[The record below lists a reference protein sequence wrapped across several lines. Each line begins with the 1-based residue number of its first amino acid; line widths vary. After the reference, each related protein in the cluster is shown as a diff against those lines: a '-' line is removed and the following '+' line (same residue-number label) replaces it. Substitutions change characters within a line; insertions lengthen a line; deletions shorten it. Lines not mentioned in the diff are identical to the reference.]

1 MLVLFE
7 NDIILNKDG
16 ENIMN
21 TKNDDQL
28 MEALELYLK
37 DNTYNYAVM
46 IDGPW
51 GCGKSYF
58 LEKKFIPKL
67 KEDKR
72 KYVYISFYG
81 MNSLTELN
89 KQIYLQNY
97 LGNDEVELKSKLFG
111 FGSSLVF
118 DLMELKGIDAEK
130 INTVKDLVKSKIPIQ
145 KDTVLIFDD
154 LERSLISANE
164 LLGFINGF
172 VEHQHLKTIVICNEQ
187 ELKDSVDNIE
197 LKYLIAAKDTI
208 SFTKTISDSELFS
221 GFGRYTTLETAKT
234 DASNKLISIDELKN
248 RVNKLFNEKTGY
260 KKIKEKVIGNTFYYS
275 CDLESACKS
284 ILDSL
289 KINEYLNYKEIEDF
303 VNLLETYLSKLC
315 DILIRNKHTNLRTFQ
330 FYLSKMIQFYYV
342 LIETNNQHANT
353 IFEENIQF
361 ALQESIRYKLGI
373 QNLDKLNLVQEDV
386 VNYIAGKTT
395 MSLNF
400 VNDLIKKYELLKSE
414 DTISQNLITIY
425 NWCDYNTKKINDAFD
440 ELKSNYSQIDHV
452 HYKRLL
458 TTLAMIEHLG
468 IIDVTR
474 IDVFLESI
482 NGVLH
487 SQENAKN
494 ILYELK
500 HTVLELQNEKEIYQ
514 RYINKLSYP
523 NNIDIVNPLQMW
535 MDDQFSCTSVQ
546 NSLSV
551 YDCVYLDNEIV
562 DKIIQKI
569 RATDNGLTI
578 WNLYSIFDCLF
589 IENRGIW
596 NNSIN
601 IEENLHSIDYLI
613 EHINQYITNNK
624 TIDRVIW
631 YALKKLVMRLE
642 HIKEI
647 NKIK

>member
-187 ELKDSVDNIE
+187 ELEDSQDNIE

-208 SFTKTISDSELFS
+208 SFTKAISDNDLFN
-221 GFGRYTTLETAKT
+221 GIGRYPKSGTEKK
-234 DASNKLISIDELKN
+234 DASKELISIDELKN
-248 RVNKLFNEKTGY
+248 RVNKLFDEKTGY

-275 CDLESACKS
+275 CDLESACES

-289 KINEYLNYKEIEDF
+289 NTNEDSNNKEIEDF
-303 VNLLETYLSKLC
+303 VNLMKIHLPKFC
-315 DILIRNKHTNLRTFQ
+315 DILMQSQHTNLRTFQ

-342 LIETNNQHANT
+342 LKEINNSHADA

-361 ALQESIRYKLGI
+361 ALQESIRYKSDI
-373 QNLDKLNLVQEDV
+373 QNLNSLDFIQLDIAD
-386 VNYIAGKTT
+386 YIAGRTSI
-395 MSLNF
+395 SLNF

-414 DTISQNLITIY
+414 DMISQNLTIIY
-425 NWCDYNTKKINDAFD
+425 NWCDYNTKKISKAFD
-440 ELKSNYSQIDHV
+440 NLKSNYFQIDHI
-452 HYKRLL
+452 HYRRLL
-458 TTLAMIEHLG
+458 STLAMIEHLG
-468 IIDVTR
+468 IIDVVR
-474 IDVFLESI
+474 IDDFLESI
-482 NGVLH
+482 NCVLH

-500 HTVLELQNEKEIYQ
+500 YTVLELQIEKEIYQ
-514 RYINKLSYP
+514 RYINKLSHP
-523 NNIDIVNPLQMW
+523 NNIEVVNPLQMW
-535 MDDQFSCTSVQ
+535 VNDQFSCTSVQ

-551 YDCVYLDNEIV
+551 YDYVYLNDEITN
-562 DKIIQKI
+562 KIIQKI
-569 RATDNGLTI
+569 QEINDGLSI
-578 WNLYSIFDCLF
+578 WKLYSIFDYLF
-589 IENRGIW
+589 IENHNVW

-601 IEENLHSIDYLI
+601 VEKNLQSIDHLI
-613 EHINQYITNNK
+613 KQVNQYINNNQ
-624 TIDRVIW
+624 TIDKVIW
-631 YALKKLVMRLE
+631 YSLNKLVIRLE
-642 HIKEI
+642 NIKKI
-647 NKIK
+647 N

>member
-1 MLVLFE
+1 
-7 NDIILNKDG
+7 
-16 ENIMN
+16 MN

-118 DLMELKGIDAEK
+118 DLMELKGVDTEK

-145 KDTVLIFDD
+145 KNTVLIFDD
-154 LERSLISANE
+154 LERALISANE

-187 ELKDSVDNIE
+187 ELEDSQDNIE

-208 SFTKTISDSELFS
+208 SFTKAISDDDLFN
-221 GFGRYTTLETAKT
+221 GFGRYPKSGTEKK
-234 DASNKLISIDELKN
+234 DASKEIISIDELKN
-248 RVNKLFNEKTGY
+248 RVNKLFDEKTGY

-275 CDLESACKS
+275 CDLESACES

-289 KINEYLNYKEIEDF
+289 NTNEESNKKEVEDF
-303 VNLLETYLSKLC
+303 VKLMKIHLPKLC
-315 DILIRNKHTNLRTFQ
+315 DILMQAQHTNLRTFQ

-342 LIETNNQHANT
+342 LKETKNSYADA

-361 ALQESIRYKLGI
+361 ALQEAIRYKSGI
-373 QNLDKLNLVQEDV
+373 QNLNSLDFVQFDV
-386 VNYIAGKTT
+386 ADYLAGRTSI
-395 MSLNF
+395 SLDF
-400 VNDLIKKYELLKSE
+400 VNDLIKKYGLLKSE
-414 DTISQNLITIY
+414 DMISQNLTIIY
-425 NWCDYNTKKINDAFD
+425 NWSDYNTEKINEAFD
-440 ELKSNYSQIDHV
+440 NLRSNYFQIDHI

-458 TTLAMIEHLG
+458 TALAMIEYLG
-468 IIDVTR
+468 IIDVVR
-474 IDVFLESI
+474 IDAFLESI
-482 NGVLH
+482 NPVLH
-487 SQENAKN
+487 SQENVKS
-494 ILYELK
+494 ILYGLK
-500 HTVLELQNEKEIYQ
+500 YTVLELQNEKEIYQ

-523 NNIDIVNPLQMW
+523 NSIEVVNPLQMW
-535 MDDQFSCTSVQ
+535 VDDQFSCTSVQ
-546 NSLSV
+546 NSLPV
-551 YDCVYLDNEIV
+551 YDYVYLNDEITN
-562 DKIIQKI
+562 KIIQRI
-569 RATDNGLTI
+569 QEINDGLSI
-578 WNLYSIFDCLF
+578 WQLYSIFDCLF
-589 IENRGIW
+589 IENRDVW
-596 NNSIN
+596 DNSIN
-601 IEENLHSIDYLI
+601 VEKNLQSIDHLI
-613 EHINQYITNNK
+613 EHVNQYLNNNQ
-624 TIDRVIW
+624 TIDKVIW
-631 YALKKLVMRLE
+631 YSLKKLVMRLE